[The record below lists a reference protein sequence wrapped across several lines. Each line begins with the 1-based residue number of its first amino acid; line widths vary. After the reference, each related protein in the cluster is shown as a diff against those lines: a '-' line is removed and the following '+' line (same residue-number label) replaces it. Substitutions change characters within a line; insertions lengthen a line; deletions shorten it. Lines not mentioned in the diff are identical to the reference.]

1 LIPLL
6 VEIGP
11 LPVYSFGLTIA
22 VAFVFGT
29 LRLTYSFEQFGIPP
43 HLAERYVMWAGISGL
58 VGARIW
64 FILENLSELSG
75 DLLSA
80 LFANAGFT
88 FYGGFI
94 IAALVLIVRAKRDG
108 VPLLTFADALG
119 PTLALGYAV
128 GRLGCQ
134 LSGDG
139 DYGIPTTGFFGMAF
153 EDGTVPTP
161 PGVKVFPTPL
171 FESAFAFLLVW
182 ILSVVERKEGG
193 FFARPGMRF
202 GLYLVLLSFER
213 FWVETLRPNQLL
225 IGSFS
230 EAQCV
235 AIGLSLVGATMMVVA
250 RRDAP
255 VSG

>member
-1 LIPLL
+1 
-6 VEIGP
+6 
-11 LPVYSFGLTIA
+11 
-22 VAFVFGT
+22 
-29 LRLTYSFEQFGIPP
+29 
-43 HLAERYVMWAGISGL
+43 MWAGVSGL

-64 FILENLSELSG
+64 FIFEHSSELSG
-75 DLLSA
+75 NLAAA

-94 IAALVLIVRAKRDG
+94 IAALVLIQRAKRDG

-119 PTLALGYAV
+119 PTLALGYAI

-139 DYGIPTTGFFGMAF
+139 DYGIPTAGFFGMAY

-161 PGVKVFPTPL
+161 PGVRVFPTPL
-171 FESAFAFLLVW
+171 FESAWALLLTW
-182 ILSVVERKEGG
+182 ILTVVERRETS
-193 FFARPGMRF
+193 FFSGPGMRF

-213 FWVETLRPNQLL
+213 FWVEMLRPNQLL
-225 IGSFS
+225 IGSLS

-235 AIGLSLVGATMMVVA
+235 AIGLSMVGAAMIFTA
-250 RRDAP
+250 RRESPA
-255 VSG
+255 GG